1 MRLTVL
7 KSKLHLATVTRS
19 DLHYH
24 GSLTIDPDLMDAVSL
39 LPYEAILVSNVATG
53 HRAET
58 YVLPGV
64 RGTGAIE
71 LNGAMARL
79 GSVGDRVIVM
89 AFGEFEPEELEGHQP
104 RAVALDERN
113 RIVERI
119 DYSPVG
125 RACDPG
131 PLDAIRTNGRGS
143 ILEHGAVGP
152 EAGRGG

>member
-24 GSLTIDPDLMDAVSL
+24 GSLTIDPELMEAVGL
-39 LPYEAILVSNVATG
+39 HPYEAILVGNVATG

-58 YVLPGV
+58 YALPG
-64 RGTGAIE
+64 TPGAGQIE

-79 GSVGDRVIVM
+79 GAAGDRVIVM
-89 AFGEFEPEELEGHQP
+89 AFAQLEPAELEGYRP
-104 RAVALDERN
+104 KVVALDERN

-119 DYSPVG
+119 DCPPIRVKEPVPDELPQ
-125 RACDPG
+125 A
-131 PLDAIRTNGRGS
+131 S
-143 ILEHGAVGP
+143 
-152 EAGRGG
+152 